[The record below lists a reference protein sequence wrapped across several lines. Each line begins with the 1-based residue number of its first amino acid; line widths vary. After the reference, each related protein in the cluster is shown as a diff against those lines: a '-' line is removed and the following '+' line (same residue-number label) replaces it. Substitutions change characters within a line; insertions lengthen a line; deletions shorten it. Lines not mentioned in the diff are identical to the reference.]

1 MAITFAHDF
10 IHSSRIMLQFVEK
23 ISKGNLRRTVL
34 EDRLANSIDRFLQT
48 DSGSAS
54 NLISLVPIANRVV
67 NTLPST
73 GLPKI

>member
-1 MAITFAHDF
+1 
-10 IHSSRIMLQFVEK
+10 MLQFVEK

-54 NLISLVPIANRVV
+54 NLISLVPIANRVE